1 MYFLYLLECHETDTG
16 KAKDKSISMP
26 AVFAEP
32 AKCFCS
38 QYLPTGDCFPLLAMI
53 FDDSFS
59 QYFLSI

>member
-32 AKCFCS
+32 AKCFLFTILT
-38 QYLPTGDCFPLLAMI
+38 YW
-53 FDDSFS
+53 
-59 QYFLSI
+59 